1 MMNKFEYFVTFIVL
15 IIVVTAGEV
24 MLRDRRHGVKY
35 DCRLVDV
42 SPDMPED
49 VKRICR
55 SRR

>member
-1 MMNKFEYFVTFIVL
+1 MINKFEWFVIFIVA
-15 IIVVTAGEV
+15 IIVITAGEV
-24 MLRDRRHGVKY
+24 MLKDTNRYVKY

-49 VKRICR
+49 AKRICR

>member
-1 MMNKFEYFVTFIVL
+1 MNKFEIFVTFIVA
-15 IIVVTAGEV
+15 IIVITAGEI
-24 MLRDRRHGVKY
+24 MLRDGNRYVKY